1 MREYEAVVFDMDG
14 VIFDSEKKVVEC
26 WQVLADKYGFT
37 GIEEACRACLGTTK
51 EKSKEIMLQRYGEDF
66 PYETYSVEASKLFH
80 ERYDGGRL
88 PKKTGIEKILQAL
101 SQKGKK
107 IALASSTRRQTVESQ
122 LREAGLIG
130 YFDKIICGDMVEKS
144 KPEPESSIS
153 GHARNWA
160 FCRNRRMPLRIPT
173 MGFVRAYRAGMRP
186 IMVPDMVPPD
196 EEMRKLACMIKE
208 DLSQV
213 CRAIIED
220 EKKPQ
225 EGTIHD

>member
-37 GIEEACRACLGTTK
+37 GIEQACRACLGTTK

-66 PYETYSVEASKLFH
+66 PYETYSAEASKLFH

-130 YFDKIICGDMVEKS
+130 YFDKIICGDMVEKAS
-144 KPEPESSIS
+144 RSRTSIS

-173 MGFVRAYRAGMRP
+173 MGSVLRTGLGCA
-186 IMVPDMVPPD
+186 
-196 EEMRKLACMIKE
+196 
-208 DLSQV
+208 LSW
-213 CRAIIED
+213 CRIWCRRM
-220 EKKPQ
+220 KR
-225 EGTIHD
+225 

>member
-66 PYETYSVEASKLFH
+66 PYETYSAEASKLFH

-101 SQKGKK
+101 SQEGKK

-144 KPEPESSIS
+144 KPEPDIYIRACKELGVLPEQAYAIEDSYNGIRS
-153 GHARNWA
+153 
-160 FCRNRRMPLRIPT
+160 
-173 MGFVRAYRAGMRP
+173 AYRAGMRP

-196 EEMRKLACMIKE
+196 EEMKKLACMIKE

-220 EKKPQ
+220 EKKRQ